1 MVYYSDDS
9 SSNQSVFEGSFRG
22 LTQNDV
28 EYRYYLSDL
37 LSNEIISEVPF
48 RGVSFERANRR
59 AGSFSGSIPFI
70 EVTSGLNLYESTL
83 PGRTGLYVMRNNICV
98 WGGIIWSR
106 SYEVDSRI
114 LQIQGSEFM
123 SYFYKRHIWRT
134 IQYGSDFVG
143 IFSYQT
149 SAGIATITTETPH
162 GFSVGD
168 RVRVTFTNPAVDGT
182 YTIASVPAADQFQY
196 ETTYTDVSGTS
207 TSGACRT
214 LVDTYDFARD
224 LIFQGLT
231 DLGSFQFAN
240 EAIKPAKEF
249 QASVISKEQSGNFV
263 TLRTD
268 ALHEI
273 IVGQQIEVVEVGS
286 GLDGFHT
293 VTEVPD
299 QLTVRFPLIG
309 SDVARQSVPG
319 IRQLNV
325 ISKALNDGV
334 STIVLDQPH
343 GAFVGQTVF
352 LDGVDAFF
360 TGVIDRTFNGRFT
373 ISAVPNNFSFSFVSG
388 AILDLAPSP
397 VAGGVAAFGAKIIY
411 GDFGS
416 FTNNGNIGIDFEN
429 FEKSGYYQ
437 DTQVFR
443 GFEQKSIGEIL
454 ESYSNSE
461 EGGFDYRIDCEY
473 DFDSA
478 SFKRIF
484 KLISLEPENSPSSED
499 GIYTPKELGADQIVF
514 EFPGSIS
521 TFSVEESAEA
531 AATRFFVV
539 GSIEDLGNEASQPYA
554 GASAKDLLSNKN
566 GRSWPI
572 IDQVEKLDEVED
584 ELAIYDYAID
594 FLLEARPP
602 MGTYSVTVNGS
613 IDPVVGSYEPG
624 QWCSLI
630 IDDEFVRQRFE
641 SGLEPRKDVLV
652 RKIESFSV
660 NITDSS
666 IVPEVVEL
674 SLIIDWKVDNNGV

>member
-1 MVYYSDDS
+1 MATP
-9 SSNQSVFEGSFRG
+9 R
-22 LTQNDV
+22 DV
-28 EYRYYLSDL
+28 EYRYYLTDL
-37 LSNEIISEVPF
+37 LSNQIISEVPF

-59 AGSFSGSIPFI
+59 AGSFSGTIPFI
-70 EVTSGLNLYESTL
+70 EVTSGLNLYEATL
-83 PGRTGLYVMRNNICV
+83 PGRTGLYVMRNGVCV

-106 SYEVDSRI
+106 AYEVESRE
-114 LQIQGSEFM
+114 LEVVGSEFM

-134 IQYGSDFVG
+134 IQYGSNFIG
-143 IFSYQT
+143 IFSYQA
-149 SAGIATITTETPH
+149 SGGLATITTEGPH
-162 GFSVGD
+162 GFSIGD
-168 RVRVTFTNPAVDGT
+168 RVRITFTSPAVDGT
-182 YTIASVPAADQFQY
+182 HTISSIPAADQFQF
-196 ETTYTDVSGTS
+196 ETAVVDASGQS

-231 DLGSFQFAN
+231 DLGTFQFAN

-249 QASVISKEQSGNFV
+249 QASVISKKRSGNFV

-268 ALHEI
+268 APHEI

-286 GLDGFHT
+286 GFDGFHT

-299 QLTVRFPLIG
+299 DQSIRFPLIG
-309 SDVARQSVPG
+309 NDIARQTVPG

-325 ISKALNDGV
+325 VSKALNDGV
-334 STIVLDQPH
+334 STVILDQAH
-343 GAFVGQTVF
+343 GASVGQTVF

-360 TGVIDRTFNGRFT
+360 TGIIDRTFNGRFT

-454 ESYSNSE
+454 ETYSNSVD
-461 EGGFDYRIDCEY
+461 GGFEYRIDCEY
-473 DFDSA
+473 DFDTA
-478 SFKRIF
+478 QFKRIF
-484 KLISLEPENSPSSED
+484 TLIPVEPENLSESED
-499 GIYTPKELGADQIVF
+499 KIYTPEELGADQIVF
-514 EFPGSIS
+514 EFPGNIS
-521 TFSVEESAEA
+521 TFSVEESAEY

-554 GASAKDLLSNKN
+554 GSSARDLLDNKN
-566 GRSWPI
+566 GRSWPL
-572 IDQVEKLDEVED
+572 IDQVERVDEVAD
-584 ELAIYDYAID
+584 ELALHEYAVDY
-594 FLLEARPP
+594 LLEARPP
-602 MGTYSVTVNGS
+602 MGVYTVTVNGS
-613 IDPVVGSYEPG
+613 IDPVVGSYLPG
-624 QWCSLI
+624 DWCSLI

-641 SGLEPRKDVLV
+641 SGVEPRKNILV

-660 NITDSS
+660 QVQDSTVS
-666 IVPEVVEL
+666 PEVVEL
-674 SLIIDWKVDNNGV
+674 RLISDWKVDNDGF

>member
-1 MVYYSDDS
+1 MATP
-9 SSNQSVFEGSFRG
+9 R
-22 LTQNDV
+22 DV
-28 EYRYYLSDL
+28 EYRYYLTDL
-37 LSNEIISEVPF
+37 LSNQIISEVPF

-59 AGSFSGSIPFI
+59 AGSFSGTIPFI
-70 EVTSGLNLYESTL
+70 EVTSGLNLYEATL
-83 PGRTGLYVMRNNICV
+83 PGRTGLYVMRNGVCV

-106 SYEVDSRI
+106 AYEVESRE
-114 LQIQGSEFM
+114 LEVVGSEFM

-134 IQYGSDFVG
+134 IQYGSNFIG
-143 IFSYQT
+143 IFSYQA
-149 SAGIATITTETPH
+149 SGGLATITTEGPH
-162 GFSVGD
+162 GFSIGD
-168 RVRVTFTNPAVDGT
+168 RVRITFTSPAVDGT
-182 YTIASVPAADQFQY
+182 HTISFIPAADQFQF
-196 ETTYTDVSGTS
+196 ETAVVDASGQS

-231 DLGSFQFAN
+231 DLGTFQFAN

-249 QASVISKEQSGNFV
+249 QASVISKKRSGNFV

-268 ALHEI
+268 APHEI

-286 GLDGFHT
+286 GFDGFHT

-299 QLTVRFPLIG
+299 DQSIRFPLIG
-309 SDVARQSVPG
+309 NDIARQTVPG

-325 ISKALNDGV
+325 VSKALNDGV
-334 STIVLDQPH
+334 STVILDQAH
-343 GAFVGQTVF
+343 GASVGQTVF

-360 TGVIDRTFNGRFT
+360 TGIIDRTFNGRFT

-454 ESYSNSE
+454 ETYSNSVD
-461 EGGFDYRIDCEY
+461 GGFEYRIDCEY
-473 DFDSA
+473 DFDTA
-478 SFKRIF
+478 QFKRIF
-484 KLISLEPENSPSSED
+484 TLIPVEPENLSESED
-499 GIYTPKELGADQIVF
+499 KIYTPEELGADQIVF
-514 EFPGSIS
+514 EFPGNIS
-521 TFSVEESAEA
+521 TFSVEESAEY

-554 GASAKDLLSNKN
+554 GSSARDLLDNKN
-566 GRSWPI
+566 GRSWPL
-572 IDQVEKLDEVED
+572 IDQVERVDEVAD
-584 ELAIYDYAID
+584 ELALHEYAVDY
-594 FLLEARPP
+594 LLEARPP
-602 MGTYSVTVNGS
+602 MGVYTVTVNGS
-613 IDPVVGSYEPG
+613 IDPVVGSYLPG
-624 QWCSLI
+624 DWCSLI

-641 SGLEPRKDVLV
+641 SGVEPRKDILV

-660 NITDSS
+660 QVQDSTVS
-666 IVPEVVEL
+666 PEVVEL
-674 SLIIDWKVDNNGV
+674 RLISDWKVDNDGF

>member
-1 MVYYSDDS
+1 MATP
-9 SSNQSVFEGSFRG
+9 R
-22 LTQNDV
+22 DV
-28 EYRYYLSDL
+28 EYRYYLTDL
-37 LSNEIISEVPF
+37 LSNQIISEVPF

-59 AGSFSGSIPFI
+59 AGSFSGTIPFI
-70 EVTSGLNLYESTL
+70 EVTSGLNLYEATL
-83 PGRTGLYVMRNNICV
+83 PGRTGLYVMRNGVCV

-106 SYEVDSRI
+106 AYEVESRE
-114 LQIQGSEFM
+114 LEVVGSEFM

-134 IQYGSDFVG
+134 IQYGSNFIG
-143 IFSYQT
+143 IFSYQA
-149 SAGIATITTETPH
+149 SGGLATITTEGPH
-162 GFSVGD
+162 GFSIGD
-168 RVRVTFTNPAVDGT
+168 RVRITFTSPAVDGT
-182 YTIASVPAADQFQY
+182 HTISSIPAADQFQF
-196 ETTYTDVSGTS
+196 ETAVVDASGQS

-231 DLGSFQFAN
+231 DLGTFQFAN

-249 QASVISKEQSGNFV
+249 QASVISKKRSGNFV

-268 ALHEI
+268 APHEI

-286 GLDGFHT
+286 GFDGFHT

-299 QLTVRFPLIG
+299 DQSIRFPLIG
-309 SDVARQSVPG
+309 NDIARQTVPG

-325 ISKALNDGV
+325 VSKALNDGV
-334 STIVLDQPH
+334 STVILDQAH
-343 GAFVGQTVF
+343 GASVGQTVF

-360 TGVIDRTFNGRFT
+360 TGIIDRTFNGRFT

-454 ESYSNSE
+454 ETYSNSVD
-461 EGGFDYRIDCEY
+461 GGFEYRIDCEY
-473 DFDSA
+473 DFDTA
-478 SFKRIF
+478 QFKRIF
-484 KLISLEPENSPSSED
+484 TLIPVEPENLSESED
-499 GIYTPKELGADQIVF
+499 KIYTPEELGADQIVF
-514 EFPGSIS
+514 EFPGNIS
-521 TFSVEESAEA
+521 TFSVEESAEY

-554 GASAKDLLSNKN
+554 GSSARDLLDNKN
-566 GRSWPI
+566 GRSWPL
-572 IDQVEKLDEVED
+572 IDQVERVDEVAD
-584 ELAIYDYAID
+584 ELALHEYAVDY
-594 FLLEARPP
+594 LLEARPP
-602 MGTYSVTVNGS
+602 MGVYTVTVNGS
-613 IDPVVGSYEPG
+613 IDPVVGSYLPG
-624 QWCSLI
+624 DWCSLI

-641 SGLEPRKDVLV
+641 SGVEPRKDILV

-660 NITDSS
+660 QVQDSTVS
-666 IVPEVVEL
+666 PEVVEL
-674 SLIIDWKVDNNGV
+674 RLISDWKVDNDGF